1 MSVALSG
8 VAGVVRFRVEA
19 EFRSLHFLQVFQYFS
34 VVSCLSWGLSDNLQV
49 RHAGASV
56 VVGCCEEVIAGEAG
70 VAALVAPTAT
80 SIAVSVGRCNLGN
93 L

>member
-8 VAGVVRFRVEA
+8 VAGVLRFCFEA
-19 EFRSLHFLQVFQYFS
+19 EFRSLHFLQAFQYFP
-34 VVSCLSWGLSDNLQV
+34 VVFCLFWGLSDNLQV
-49 RHAGASV
+49 RYAGVPV

-80 SIAVSVGRCNLGN
+80 SIAVSVGRFDLGN